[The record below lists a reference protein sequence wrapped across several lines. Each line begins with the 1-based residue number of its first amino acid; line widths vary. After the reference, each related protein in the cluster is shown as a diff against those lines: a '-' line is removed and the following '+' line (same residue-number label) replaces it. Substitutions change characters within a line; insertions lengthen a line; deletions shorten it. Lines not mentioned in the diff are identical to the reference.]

1 MHHLDGHLSLFL
13 RQNLYI
19 SINFN
24 VPMRRVILSCFLAI
38 VSCVALFA
46 SSVEIPITIQID
58 YATSNAL
65 YIQKAH
71 LDDAQLSTTHRIDL
85 TNGYARFVYQV
96 NQGEFID
103 LVYNGYTIPMYLDQ
117 TSAPTIALDARNIAK
132 TLKFSGKGAADNNL
146 IADYYRALGGTG
158 KVTKD
163 CAYLNIYFDQS
174 ADGIA
179 NTSDATAYAQAINA
193 TYQRQVNSLSSHQ
206 SSSQRKVYDFYTK
219 KALYDKEADKINW
232 ILARLDMLS
241 ATEIESAK
249 RALNMSDR
257 VITQGNNDVNHPAY
271 RNLLKAASIWKYLPN
286 DVRKFRAYTKIYPL
300 IEQNFSGE
308 ARCYLTSQLLVK
320 VYEKSGE
327 SELGRSKIGELSQA
341 CPKYTD
347 QIMEMYGSD
356 ISGVEDIAA
365 VDIDM
370 IDKAGSLI
378 SLEDYMGKV
387 VYISFWAS
395 WCKPCIAG
403 FKKSKDVRKQLQD
416 LGVVLI
422 NVSIDKKEEAWRD
435 AMIRYNPQGIN
446 TWAIS
451 LQDLSKDYDISAI
464 PLYHIVNKQGKF
476 AYLSTE
482 GGRNIVEEFRTLV
495 EQ

>member
-1 MHHLDGHLSLFL
+1 
-13 RQNLYI
+13 
-19 SINFN
+19 
-24 VPMRRVILSCFLAI
+24 MRRVILSYLLAI
-38 VSCVALFA
+38 ISTIGLLA
-46 SSVEIPITIQID
+46 SSIEVPITIQVEN
-58 YATSNAL
+58 ATCNAL

-71 LDDAQLSTTHRIDL
+71 LEDTQLSTTHRIDL
-85 TNGYARFVYQV
+85 TEGYARFVYTVDQS
-96 NQGEFID
+96 GFID
-103 LVYNGYTIPMYLDQ
+103 LLYNGYTIPIYLDQ
-117 TSAPTIALDARNIAK
+117 SSSPTIQWDERNIAK
-132 TLKFSGKGAADNNL
+132 SLQFDGKGAADNNL
-146 IADYYRALGGTG
+146 MADYYRTLGGTSVHI
-158 KVTKD
+158 KE
-163 CAYLNIYFDQS
+163 CSYLDIYFDQS
-174 ADGIA
+174 AVDAAGS
-179 NTSDATAYAQAINA
+179 SDAVTYAQAVDA
-193 TYQRQVNSLSSHQ
+193 TYQRQMNSLSRYQ
-206 SSSQRKVYDFYTK
+206 PSSQAKVYDFYVK
-219 KALYDKEADKINW
+219 KALYDKEANKLNW
-232 ILARLDMLS
+232 ILARLDILS
-241 ATEIESAK
+241 ASEVASAK
-249 RALNMSDR
+249 QVLNLNDQ
-257 VITQGNNDVNHPAY
+257 VIIQGSGDVNHPAY

-286 DVRKFRAYTKIYPL
+286 NARKHRAYTKIYPL

-327 SELGRSKIGELSQA
+327 SELGRSKIGELSQS
-341 CPKYTD
+341 CPQYTN
-347 QIMEMYGSD
+347 QIMDMYGSD

-370 IDKAGSLI
+370 IDKSGSLV
-378 SLEDYMGKV
+378 SLEDYAGKV

-403 FKKSKDVRKQLQD
+403 FKKSKEIRKQLQD

-451 LQDLSKDYDISAI
+451 LQDLAKDYDISAI

-482 GGRNIVEEFRTLV
+482 GGRNIVEEFRVLV

>member
-1 MHHLDGHLSLFL
+1 
-13 RQNLYI
+13 
-19 SINFN
+19 
-24 VPMRRVILSCFLAI
+24 MRRVILSCFLAI
-38 VSCVALFA
+38 VSTIALYA
-46 SSVEIPITIQID
+46 GSIEISITIQVEN
-58 YATSNAL
+58 ATSNVL

-71 LDDAQLSTTHRIDL
+71 LEDTQLSTTHRIDL
-85 TNGYARFVYQV
+85 TNGYARFIYKVD
-96 NQGEFID
+96 QGEFID
-103 LVYNGYTIPMYLDQ
+103 MVYNGYTIPMYLDQ
-117 TSAPTIALDARNIAK
+117 SSAPIISLDERNIAK
-132 TLKFSGKGAADNNL
+132 TLKYSGKGAADNNL
-146 IADYYRALGGTG
+146 IADYYRNLSGTG
-158 KVTKD
+158 VIIKD
-163 CAYLNIYFDQS
+163 CSYLDIYFDQS
-174 ADGIA
+174 TEGIA
-179 NTSDATAYAQAINA
+179 STSDAAAYAQAINA
-193 TYQRQVNSLSSHQ
+193 TYQRQLNSLSTHQ
-206 SSSQRKVYDFYTK
+206 ASSQRKVYDFYTK
-219 KALYDKEADKINW
+219 KALYDKEADKLNW
-232 ILARLDMLS
+232 ILARLDRMTAS
-241 ATEIESAK
+241 EMESAK
-249 RALNMSDR
+249 RILNMSDQ
-257 VITQGNNDVNHPAY
+257 VIEQGHNDVRHPAY

-286 DVRKFRAYTKIYPL
+286 DIREFRAYTQIYPL
-300 IEQNFSGE
+300 IEQSFSGE
-308 ARCYLTSQLLVK
+308 AHCYLTSHLLVK

-370 IDKAGSLI
+370 IDKAGSLV
-378 SLEDYMGKV
+378 SLEDYTGKV

-395 WCKPCIAG
+395 WCKPCIEG
-403 FKKSKDVRKQLQD
+403 FKKSKEIRKQLQD

-451 LQDLSKDYDISAI
+451 LQDLAKDYDISAV

-482 GGRNIVEEFRTLV
+482 GGRNIVEEFRVLV